1 VLVHLSRVGFVHVRR
16 ALLLFAI
23 VLGFA
28 ALAAAIS
35 QAPRRTG
42 ANRAPIAAP
51 LPEAEVRPPVRLEL
65 SARGR
70 PRSLR
75 LAAGN
80 AATLTV
86 SVPEPGQVELQDP
99 ALTSPAEPSTPASFP
114 LLIDRPAR
122 YPVLFTAVDSDEPR
136 RIGTVI
142 VRR

>member
-1 VLVHLSRVGFVHVRR
+1 MLIHLSRVRFVHVRR

-35 QAPRRTG
+35 QAPRRSA
-42 ANRAPIAAP
+42 ANRAPIAGP
-51 LPEAEVRPPVRLEL
+51 LPEAEARPPVRLEL

-86 SVPEPGQVELQDP
+86 SVPEPGQVELKEP
-99 ALTSPAEPSTPASFP
+99 ALTSPAEPSTPAGFP

-122 YPVLFTAVDSDEPR
+122 YPVFFTAADSGEPR